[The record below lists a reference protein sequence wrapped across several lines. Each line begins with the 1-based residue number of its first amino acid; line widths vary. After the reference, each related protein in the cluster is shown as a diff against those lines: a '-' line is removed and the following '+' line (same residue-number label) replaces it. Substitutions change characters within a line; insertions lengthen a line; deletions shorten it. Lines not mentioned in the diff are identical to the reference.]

1 MYRTKFTVKIKSP
14 ARSHRPPGG
23 AGAVPPRDAFSS
35 LSFFL
40 SLAGRRAYTASVPTS
55 PQAVSSHGRSQK
67 YWLPLHGR
75 RH

>member
-35 LSFFL
+35 LSFFP
-40 SLAGRRAYTASVPTS
+40 LAGPRAYTASVPTS
-55 PQAVSSHGRSQK
+55 PQAVSSHGRSRK

-75 RH
+75 WH